1 MKEEEFWNNF
11 ANSLKDISYQPGIYE
26 LNALKEIGDI
36 RGKKILDCGIGRG
49 ISSSLLTQKGA
60 NVFGFDISLNMLK
73 IAQSQIKEASFCK
86 MKAEQLGF
94 KDEQFDA
101 VFGIHCLHH
110 TNISESIPE
119 IYRILKKGGRGVFVE
134 TFGFNP
140 VIAFCRT
147 HLAGKYGIPRY
158 GTLDEHPLIRKDICL
173 INSYF
178 KTTLVVPDFLFMK
191 LFARSVFR
199 FRYKIINSFCSLFDR
214 WILKAASPLSHY
226 SYTQLILIEKRI

>member
-1 MKEEEFWNNF
+1 MKEEEFWDNF
-11 ANSLKDISYQPGIYE
+11 ANSLKDISFRPGIYE
-26 LNALKEIGDI
+26 LSALKEIGDI
-36 RGKKILDCGIGRG
+36 RGKKILDCGIGKG

-60 NVFGFDISLNMLK
+60 KVFGFDISLNMLR
-73 IAQSQIKEASFCK
+73 IAKSRIKEASFCK

-101 VFGIHCLHH
+101 VFGIHYLHH
-110 TNISESIPE
+110 TNINESIPE

-140 VIAFCRT
+140 VLNFCRT
-147 HLAGKYGIPRY
+147 YLAGKYGIPRY
-158 GTLDEHPLIRKDICL
+158 GTLDEHPLVREDLCL

-178 KTTLVVPDFLFMK
+178 TTQLIVPDFLFMR

-199 FRYKIINSFCSLFDR
+199 FKYKIINSFCSLFDR
-214 WILKAASPLSHY
+214 WILKSASPLSHY
-226 SYTQLILIEKRI
+226 SYTQLILIEKI